1 MANVNPGDPNSPIL
15 LRVQY
20 ECVDE
25 TARNRAIES
34 LQRAA
39 AKQVADNRADVRTYA
54 FAASATKSTCFD
66 FLEIYANERVFWS
79 HGDGVEESIQ
89 ALFQPDVR
97 ASASGAA
104 LAQTTLSEGVVVVAQ
119 SMGLATLP
127 LMGGFIDRDSKRAIT
142 NVDEPMI
149 AILSLPAAALSADT
163 RDRVVALFGAF
174 EKQLVSFAAIRT
186 AALYQMQDQS
196 LEIALVSTSTSI
208 LVAALRAHKS
218 GFVRP
223 LAALVP
229 QLAIRLLGANAPA
242 DLDDVIDVHA
252 ATSFAPLFAGFA
264 VHPLVVRAVREGLA
278 QKKAAREAAANAN
291 ASTNSSPPPSPP
303 PLPNAHQATAVVEAA
318 VSAPVEGDKS
328 KPPVTSRLFDVQIN
342 QFTDVAESVVF
353 KKDAPGRSPHLV
365 KSSAASSS
373 SSSSGAGAVVL
384 EVPLLLVI
392 RKLCAR
398 GALDVDVPLDLLFG
412 QLERLRSLR
421 RERDHVNAQLSSGN
435 RESDERIERFLEL
448 ISTFGYT
455 LRAGDREVAIDGLD
469 ELVAVIEWAWRDV
482 IGAARESITK
492 GQVSYRGLMELFQ
505 IGSVVRGASSSL
517 GGADVA
523 YRVLDVYYSTM
534 RSMFGGKK
542 FVFTIACEFVVNVG
556 QFVMASFEEK
566 LEEFE
571 GERELVTLPFQLL
584 ERREE
589 FVARGNTL
597 AQMGVESAF
606 RAYRAGSFFAHRRDT
621 DRSSMFSQV
630 GAGRCVVDNVRGI
643 MLGHSPGAGFDGPGT
658 AINATLKAY
667 RVLLRSQ
674 MDGESAAARAERA
687 RVAQLRIFDRLPPE
701 LACIAWPAVVAFS
714 ITAKVW
720 GHVIVHGLSPVAF
733 AVDAWDKVILPA
745 KTKELLLATAQF
757 FVSGAQNRL
766 ADITPGKATGTLVLL
781 HGPPGTGKT
790 VCVEALAELHRRP
803 LYVLSFGELGTD
815 TTTLESTMNN
825 VLALCAEWGSFV
837 LLDEGD
843 ALLERRERGQLL
855 LNSLVGVLLRSL
867 DVFNGV
873 LFVSS
878 NRLAHVDPAALSRV
892 TLAIHFRA
900 LDAPARAQ
908 VWRNVLVRAKA
919 DLARFDCAMLGD
931 KFELSGREVNAAVR
945 LALALAMSRG
955 VELEQQVLLD
965 ALAVSIEFRSEF
977 PAETW

>member
-1 MANVNPGDPNSPIL
+1 
-15 LRVQY
+15 
-20 ECVDE
+20 
-25 TARNRAIES
+25 
-34 LQRAA
+34 
-39 AKQVADNRADVRTYA
+39 
-54 FAASATKSTCFD
+54 
-66 FLEIYANERVFWS
+66 
-79 HGDGVEESIQ
+79 
-89 ALFQPDVR
+89 
-97 ASASGAA
+97 
-104 LAQTTLSEGVVVVAQ
+104 
-119 SMGLATLP
+119 
-127 LMGGFIDRDSKRAIT
+127 
-142 NVDEPMI
+142 
-149 AILSLPAAALSADT
+149 
-163 RDRVVALFGAF
+163 
-174 EKQLVSFAAIRT
+174 
-186 AALYQMQDQS
+186 
-196 LEIALVSTSTSI
+196 
-208 LVAALRAHKS
+208 
-218 GFVRP
+218 
-223 LAALVP
+223 
-229 QLAIRLLGANAPA
+229 
-242 DLDDVIDVHA
+242 
-252 ATSFAPLFAGFA
+252 
-264 VHPLVVRAVREGLA
+264 
-278 QKKAAREAAANAN
+278 
-291 ASTNSSPPPSPP
+291 
-303 PLPNAHQATAVVEAA
+303 
-318 VSAPVEGDKS
+318 
-328 KPPVTSRLFDVQIN
+328 
-342 QFTDVAESVVF
+342 
-353 KKDAPGRSPHLV
+353 
-365 KSSAASSS
+365 
-373 SSSSGAGAVVL
+373 
-384 EVPLLLVI
+384 
-392 RKLCAR
+392 
-398 GALDVDVPLDLLFG
+398 
-412 QLERLRSLR
+412 
-421 RERDHVNAQLSSGN
+421 
-435 RESDERIERFLEL
+435 
-448 ISTFGYT
+448 
-455 LRAGDREVAIDGLD
+455 
-469 ELVAVIEWAWRDV
+469 VAVIEWAWRDV
-482 IGAARESITK
+482 IGAARESIGK

-584 ERREE
+584 ERR
-589 FVARGNTL
+589 T
-597 AQMGVESAF
+597 
-606 RAYRAGSFFAHRRDT
+606 
-621 DRSSMFSQV
+621 RSSWRAAPRWRRWAWRARFAPTAPARSSRT
-630 GAGRCVVDNVRGI
+630 AATPTARRCSRR
-643 MLGHSPGAGFDGPGT
+643 SAPAAASSTTCAASCSATAPGAGFDGPGT

-720 GHVIVHGLSPVAF
+720 GHVIVHGLAPVAF
-733 AVDAWDKVILPA
+733 ALDAWDKVILPA

-900 LDAPARAQ
+900 LDAQARAK
-908 VWRNVLVRAKA
+908 VWHNVLVRAKA
-919 DLARFDCAMLGD
+919 NLALFDCPMLGA

-955 VELEQQVLLD
+955 VELNQQVLLD

>member
-1 MANVNPGDPNSPIL
+1 MANVHPGDPNAPIL
-15 LRVQY
+15 LRVHY
-20 ECVDE
+20 ECTDE
-25 TARNRAIES
+25 RACS
-34 LQRAA
+34 LAVHALTRAA
-39 AKQVADNRADVRTYA
+39 AQQVEADRANVRTYA
-54 FAASATKSTCFD
+54 FAPRGATSFD
-66 FLEIYANERVFWS
+66 FLEIYANEAVFWS
-79 HGDGVEESIQ
+79 HGDGVEDAIQ
-89 ALFQPDVR
+89 ALFQPDIR
-97 ASASGAA
+97 LAASGAA
-104 LAQTTLSEGVVVVAQ
+104 VGQKSLSEGVVVVAK
-119 SMGLATLP
+119 SMQLATEP
-127 LMGGFIDRDSKRAIT
+127 LLAGFLDRDSKKPIT
-142 NVDEPMI
+142 NTDDPVVLIVSM
-149 AILSLPAAALSADT
+149 PAAAAPAER
-163 RDRVVALFGAF
+163 RDRVVQLFGAF
-174 EKQLVSFAAIRT
+174 ERQLISFAAIRT
-186 AALYQMQDQS
+186 AALYVMADGS
-196 LEIALVSTSTSI
+196 LEIALVSTSASI
-208 LVAALRAHKS
+208 LVAALRANKS
-218 GFVRP
+218 SFLRP
-223 LAALVP
+223 LAAIVP
-229 QLAIRLLGANAPA
+229 DFSIRMLGANTPV
-242 DLDDVIDVHA
+242 DFDDVVDMHA
-252 ATSFAPLFAGFA
+252 ASTFATLAAGYA
-264 VHPLVVRAVREGLA
+264 VHPLVQRAVHTGLA
-278 QKKAAREAAANAN
+278 EKKAARDAAAAANA
-291 ASTNSSPPPSPP
+291 STSAPPTPP
-303 PLPNAHQATAVVEAA
+303 PLPASTAVAAESVVEAA
-318 VSAPVEGDKS
+318 VAARVDDNEDKS
-328 KPPVTSRLFDVQIN
+328 KPPVSSPLFDVQIN
-342 QFTDVAESVVF
+342 PYSHVAESVVF

-365 KSSAASSS
+365 KKDASGGASAEKSN
-373 SSSSGAGAVVL
+373 VL

-455 LRAGDREVAIDGLD
+455 LRADDRAVAIAGLD

-482 IGAARESITK
+482 IGAARESIGK

-566 LEEFE
+566 LEEFD

-584 ERREE
+584 KQYDE
-589 FVARGNTL
+589 FVARGNAL
-597 AQMGVESAF
+597 AQMGIESAF

-674 MDGESAAARAERA
+674 MDGESAVARAERA

-733 AVDAWDKVILPA
+733 ALDAWDKVILPA

-900 LDAPARAQ
+900 LDEQARAK
-908 VWRNVLVRAKA
+908 VWHNVLVRAKA
-919 DLARFDCAMLGD
+919 DLALFDCPMLGA

-955 VELEQQVLLD
+955 VELNQQVLLD